1 MAVYKS
7 LPISREYG
15 KHEQVLG
22 RILEDKAEQNGERV
36 FLRFQNTAVS
46 YREVNERANRLG
58 NAFRTL
64 GVENGENVL
73 FMLPN
78 CLETV
83 YTWFGLNKIGAVE
96 VPLNTAFKGDQLS
109 YQVNQSTAKVLV
121 IDAVYLD
128 RIRDIRSDVHNLE
141 TIIVYSPDDGAA
153 AEDEPSAIE
162 WTTMPFARLLEG
174 QPDFSTGDVKHSD
187 LAAILYTSGTT
198 GPPKGVMCSHS
209 HFYMFARTLVD
220 YCQLTSEDIFYTCM
234 PFFHANAQVLTT
246 YPALLADAEV
256 VISPRFSASGIWDEC
271 RASGATIFNT
281 LGAMINFIWQQAPR
295 PDDADN
301 PVRRVFAVPRP
312 HAVLS
317 EFSERFGVELVE
329 AYGGSEANCI
339 VATYGDEQPPPSS
352 CGKALPFYEVKIVDP
367 DDDGELPP
375 MKIGEF
381 VSRSAGEPFI
391 QFSGYWNMP
400 EKTVEVWRNGWF
412 HSGDAGYMDKDG
424 WCYFVDRIKDCIRR
438 RGENISSYEIEKVI
452 DAHPDVLESAAMGV
466 KAEAMEMED
475 EVKVCACLRPDR
487 QLAYEDL
494 LRWCEDRMAYFMV
507 PRYVEYVTD
516 LPKTETGKIQKEKLR
531 SAGITP
537 NTWDREEAGYTVKR
551 N

>member
-1 MAVYKS
+1 MPYKS

-15 KHEQVLG
+15 KRDQVLG
-22 RILEDKAEQNGERV
+22 RILDDKAEQNGERT
-36 FLRFQNTAVS
+36 FLRFRETAVS
-46 YREVNERANRLG
+46 YREVNDSANRLG
-58 NAFRTL
+58 NAFASM
-64 GVENGENVL
+64 GVETGDNVL

-96 VPLNTAFKGDQLS
+96 VPINTAFKGDQLS
-109 YQVNQSTAKVLV
+109 YQINQSAAKILV
-121 IDAVYLD
+121 IDAAYLP
-128 RIRDIRSDVHNLE
+128 RIEEIRNDLRNLE
-141 TIIVYSPDDGAA
+141 AVVLYSSGDPAAQGEHTTIDGL
-153 AEDEPSAIE
+153 
-162 WTTMPFARLLEG
+162 TTVPFARLLEA
-174 QPDFSTGDVKHSD
+174 QVEAPKLDVAHYD

-220 YCQLTSEDIFYTCM
+220 YCHLTSDDIYYTCM
-234 PFFHANAQVLTT
+234 PFFHANAQVLTI

-281 LGAMINFIWQQAPR
+281 LGAMINFIWQQPAR
-295 PDDADN
+295 ADDADN

-312 HAVLS
+312 HAVLN
-317 EFSERFGVELVE
+317 EFRERFGVGLVE

-339 VATYGDEQPPPSS
+339 VATYGDEHPPPSS
-352 CGKALPFYEVKIVDP
+352 CGKALPFYDVKIVDP
-367 DDDGELPP
+367 EDDAEMPA

-381 VSRSAGEPFI
+381 VSRSVSEPFI

-400 EKTVEVWRNGWF
+400 EKTVEAWRNGWF
-412 HSGDAGYMDKDG
+412 HSGDAGYMDENG
-424 WCYFVDRIKDCIRR
+424 WFYFVDRVKDCIRR

-452 DAHPDVLESAAMGV
+452 DAHPDVLESAAVGV
-466 KAEAMEMED
+466 KSENIEMED
-475 EVKVCACLRPDR
+475 EVKVCVRLQPDR
-487 QLAYEDL
+487 DLTYEDL
-494 LRWCEDRMAYFMV
+494 MRWCEERMAYFMV

-531 SAGITP
+531 SVGNTE
-537 NTWDREEAGYTVKR
+537 NTWDREQAGYTVKR
-551 N
+551 S

>member
-1 MAVYKS
+1 MAVYK
-7 LPISREYG
+7 PVAITREYA
-15 KHEQVLG
+15 KREQVLG

-36 FLRFQNTAVS
+36 FLRFHDTAVS
-46 YREVNERANRLG
+46 YREVNDTANRLG
-58 NAFRTL
+58 NAFSAL
-64 GVENGENVL
+64 GTEIGDKVL

-96 VPLNTAFKGDQLS
+96 VPINTAFKGEQLA

-121 IDAVYLD
+121 IDAGYLG
-128 RIRDIRSDVHNLE
+128 RIEGIRKDLQNLE
-141 TIIVYSPDDGAA
+141 TVIVYSSDDTA
-153 AEDEPSAIE
+153 AEEARSSLGL
-162 WTTMPFARLLEG
+162 TVMPFTGLLEAP
-174 QPDFSTGDVKHSD
+174 PDAPDVNVKHHD

-209 HFYMFARTLVD
+209 HFYMFARTVVD
-220 YCQLTSEDIFYTCM
+220 YCQLASDDIYYTCM

-246 YPALLADAEV
+246 YPALLADAQV

-281 LGAMINFIWQQAPR
+281 LGAMINFIWQQQPR

-312 HAVLS
+312 HAVLN
-317 EFSERFGVELVE
+317 EFRERFGVELVE

-339 VATYGDEQPPPSS
+339 VATYGDEQPPPYS
-352 CGKALPFYEVKIVDP
+352 CGRALPFYEVKIVDP
-367 DDDGELPP
+367 DDDAEMPP
-375 MKIGEF
+375 MKLGEF

-400 EKTVEVWRNGWF
+400 EKTVEAWRNGWF
-412 HSGDAGYMDKDG
+412 HSGDAGYMDEDG

-438 RGENISSYEIEKVI
+438 RGENISSYEVEKVI
-452 DAHPDVLESAAMGV
+452 DAHPDVLESAALGV
-466 KAEAMEMED
+466 KGEHVEMED
-475 EVKVCACLRPDR
+475 EVKVCVVLRPGR

-531 SAGITP
+531 SAGITE